1 MTFGTGKISNQYYN
15 KYIIKNKNKGD
26 KKIMTFIHS
35 LVRKSDY
42 MVVFATDDYDE
53 YREFIFKH
61 FPERSYEISGGYTV
75 NLKSR
80 NFVYNCTKLNKDLF
94 DVE

>member
-1 MTFGTGKISNQYYN
+1 MKEKKHKIHN
-15 KYIIKNKNKGD
+15 KQKNKGD
-26 KKIMTFIHS
+26 KKIMTFIHT

>member
-1 MTFGTGKISNQYYN
+1 
-15 KYIIKNKNKGD
+15 
-26 KKIMTFIHS
+26 MTFIHS

-80 NFVYNCTKLNKDLF
+80 NFVYNYTKLNKDLF

>member
-1 MTFGTGKISNQYYN
+1 
-15 KYIIKNKNKGD
+15 
-26 KKIMTFIHS
+26 MTFIYS
-35 LVRKSDY
+35 IVRKRDF

-53 YREFIFKH
+53 YKQFVFKH
-61 FPERSYEISGGYTV
+61 FPPKSYEISDYAV

>member
-1 MTFGTGKISNQYYN
+1 M
-15 KYIIKNKNKGD
+15 
-26 KKIMTFIHS
+26 FIHS

-42 MVVFATDDYDE
+42 TVVFATDDYDE
-53 YREFIFKH
+53 YREFILKH
-61 FPERSYEISGGYTV
+61 FPSRSYEISGGYTV

-94 DVE
+94 DEI

>member
-1 MTFGTGKISNQYYN
+1 
-15 KYIIKNKNKGD
+15 
-26 KKIMTFIHS
+26 MTFIHS
-35 LVRKSDY
+35 LVRKSDH

-61 FPERSYEISGGYTV
+61 FPSRSYEISGGYTI